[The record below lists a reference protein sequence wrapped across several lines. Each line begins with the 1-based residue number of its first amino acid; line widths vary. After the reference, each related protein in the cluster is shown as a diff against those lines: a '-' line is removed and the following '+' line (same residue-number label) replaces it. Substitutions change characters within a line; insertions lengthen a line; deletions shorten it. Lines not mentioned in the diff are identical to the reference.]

1 MSINRFV
8 SSTKSHLCR
17 LTDIYM
23 ITLGFDFVCM
33 SPCIC
38 IFDRLLFVEGHYI
51 PRYAL
56 YALFL
61 PFRHVRSMRGQ
72 VFTQTCT

>member
-61 PFRHVRSMRGQ
+61 PFRHVRSIKM
-72 VFTQTCT
+72 